1 MHGDIFYVQITNI
14 NQNCVVTLVNLFT
27 LSVIHSF
34 ECNGCIAKFSF
45 IFPSADN
52 YDDGG
57 GGGAGADDDGVFM
70 LMKISLPFLFMYQHL
85 RLQL

>member
-14 NQNCVVTLVNLFT
+14 NQNCIVTLVNLFT

-57 GGGAGADDDGVFM
+57 GAGADDDGVFM
-70 LMKISLPFLFMYQHL
+70 LMKISLPFLFMYRHL